1 MFGYIKPLTPELRIR
16 EHECYRAYYCGL
28 CRAMGKC
35 TGQCSRMTLSYDFV
49 FLAAVRC
56 WQERLRSSKKSA
68 ALRIRSVGGRRWK
81 PPRSWPIAPMFRLS

>member
-1 MFGYIKPLTPELRIR
+1 MFGYVKPHNPELRMR
-16 EHECYRAYYCGL
+16 DYECYRAYYCGL

-56 WQERLRSSKKSA
+56 YLAGEEPQIQKNDAW
-68 ALRIRSVGGRRWK
+68 RIRSADASR
-81 PPRSWPIAPMFRLS
+81 